1 MIHINFRIYVPD
13 RGQIFDYKYVTKAGG
28 TDGQWI
34 SWNDLID
41 KSESISDKMQPS
53 EIIVKT
59 MDTMRY
65 SFLLFQ
71 NLLNKIPTLFC
82 GQTGTGKSVYIKNV
96 L

>member
-1 MIHINFRIYVPD
+1 VY
-13 RGQIFDYKYVTKAGG
+13 DYQFVTKEGG
-28 TDGQWI
+28 TDGQWV

-41 KSESISDKMQPS
+41 KTETISDKLMPS

-65 SFLLFQ
+65 SFILKRNILA
-71 NLLNKIPTLFC
+71 KIPTLFC
-82 GQTGTGKSVYIKNV
+82 GPTGTGKSVYIKNV

>member
-1 MIHINFRIYVPD
+1 VPD

-41 KSESISDKMQPS
+41 KSETISDKLQPS

-65 SFLLFQ
+65 SFLLF
-71 NLLNKIPTLFC
+71 
-82 GQTGTGKSVYIKNV
+82 
-96 L
+96 